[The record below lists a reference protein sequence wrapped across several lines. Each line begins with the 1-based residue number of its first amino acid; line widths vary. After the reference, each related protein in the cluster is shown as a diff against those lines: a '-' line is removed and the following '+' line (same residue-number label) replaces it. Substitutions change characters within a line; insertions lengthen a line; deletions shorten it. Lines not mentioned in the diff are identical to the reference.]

1 MAGMT
6 SAVRY
11 AVGDLARLFGVS
23 RRTVRYYV
31 QEGLISPPFG
41 VGRGNHYGPEHL
53 EQILHVKA
61 QQEAG
66 RTLDEIRAAARGP
79 EAGVKAG
86 RRSGEPAHVER
97 SLWRRLS
104 LAPGVELHV
113 AGHVRL
119 PSPGRRQELAAWC
132 RLHGAY
138 LLDEERWATALALA
152 WLERN
157 AGDTRDEWRMLAE
170 KARRWLNHAAVRPP
184 DGADWLDNAS
194 RFITR

>member
-1 MAGMT
+1 MRQSLSHYARMT

-11 AVGDLARLFGVS
+11 AVGDLARLGGVS

-66 RTLDEIRAAARGP
+66 RTLDEIRAASRDPA
-79 EAGVKAG
+79 AAVKAA
-86 RRSGEPAHVER
+86 RRSGEPAPVER

-119 PSPGRRQELAAWC
+119 PPPGKLQELAAWC
-132 RLHGAY
+132 RQHLASTSD
-138 LLDEERWATALALA
+138 DEE
-152 WLERN
+152 
-157 AGDTRDEWRMLAE
+157 GG
-170 KARRWLNHAAVRPP
+170 P
-184 DGADWLDNAS
+184 DA
-194 RFITR
+194 